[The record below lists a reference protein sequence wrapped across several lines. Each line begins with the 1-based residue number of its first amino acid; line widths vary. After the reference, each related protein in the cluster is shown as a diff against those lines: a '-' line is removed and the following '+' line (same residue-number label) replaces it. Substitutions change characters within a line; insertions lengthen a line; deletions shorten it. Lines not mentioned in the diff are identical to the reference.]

1 MRYLGT
7 DLTEQAQDLYA
18 ENDKILLK
26 DIAEIL
32 SKGRETTVVDWKIQY
47 CQGISFSRMDV

>member
-1 MRYLGT
+1 MRYSGT
-7 DLTEQAQDLYA
+7 NLTDQAQDLYA

-32 SKGRETTVVDWKIQY
+32 SKGRETMVVDCKIQY
-47 CQGISFSRMDV
+47 C